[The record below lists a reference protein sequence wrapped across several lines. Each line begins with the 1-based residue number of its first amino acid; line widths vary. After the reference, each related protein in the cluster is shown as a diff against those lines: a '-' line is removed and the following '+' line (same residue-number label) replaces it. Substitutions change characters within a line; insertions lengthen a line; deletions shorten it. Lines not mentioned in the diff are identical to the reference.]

1 MQFIYFGLYFFVFL
15 LTESLINERAV
26 TIFSASNVNYIY
38 AFGLIFTA
46 LGYLAFSTIKSEFY
60 KKSNIIFESLAFLSI
75 IGTIEINTSIP
86 FLLFSYICLF
96 SLGYIGGLIHFET
109 SLKLTEKNFS
119 LFLGIS
125 SMFGIILQ
133 FITQN
138 IGLSIIGY
146 LIVIELVLIFIVL
159 LSLHSKSDNN
169 PPKESVKISKITI
182 SVRTW
187 VYIVSVA
194 IMSIIL
200 GFQDSIIVIKNAN
213 GELELFSYVRLFY
226 ALGLLVAGIIANIR
240 NRVYL
245 PLASGCAM
253 TLSVLAMSFLRD
265 TNTLYNVSM
274 GIMYFYCGF
283 YVMFMTVM
291 FMELGLRRSNPKLY
305 AGLGRVV
312 RSITTCI
319 VVLVIPVLSNYIGEN
334 IYTILSCILSIGL
347 LVFMAL
353 SEILVPEKTQKAETR
368 ILSNG
373 IQLEEKLKELYTRY
387 GFTPKEIETFEKLVT
402 TEMGVQEIA
411 DEMGISRRVLQRHI
425 SSIYEKTETKTRAGL
440 FILVNK

>member
-1 MQFIYFGLYFFVFL
+1 MQILQFGIYFFVFL

-26 TIFSASNVNYIY
+26 TVFGASNVNYVYSI
-38 AFGLIFTA
+38 GLIFTA
-46 LGYLAFSTIKSEFY
+46 LGYFAFSIIKKESDKRISTIFETLAFV
-60 KKSNIIFESLAFLSI
+60 SI
-75 IGTIEINTSIP
+75 IGTTRINASLP

-109 SLKLTEKNFS
+109 SLELTKRNFP
-119 LFLGIS
+119 LYLGIS
-125 SMFGIILQ
+125 SMFGIVLQ
-133 FITQN
+133 FVTQN
-138 IGLSIIGY
+138 IGLTNNGY
-146 LIVIELVLIFIVL
+146 LIVIESFLVFIVL
-159 LSLHSKSDNN
+159 LSMYSKRATSEN
-169 PPKESVKISKITI
+169 ESIQLSKITI

-187 VYIVSVA
+187 VYIASVA

-226 ALGLLVAGIIANIR
+226 AFGLLVAGIIANIK
-240 NRVYL
+240 NRIYL

-253 TLSVLAMSFLRD
+253 TLSVLSMSFLRD

-291 FMELGLRRSNPKLY
+291 FMELGIRRNNPRLY
-305 AGLGRVV
+305 AGLGRIV
-312 RSITTCI
+312 RCVTTCI
-319 VVLVIPVLSNYIGEN
+319 VVLITTVLSSFISES

-353 SEILVPEKTQKAETR
+353 SGILVPEKATKKENG
-368 ILSNG
+368 ILSNEV
-373 IQLEEKLKELYTRY
+373 QLVGKLNELYTRY
-387 GFTPKEIETFEKLVT
+387 GFTPKEVETFEKLVT

-425 SSIYEKTETKTRAGL
+425 SAIYEKTGTKTRAGL
-440 FILVNK
+440 FILLNR

>member
-1 MQFIYFGLYFFVFL
+1 M
-15 LTESLINERAV
+15 
-26 TIFSASNVNYIY
+26 
-38 AFGLIFTA
+38 
-46 LGYLAFSTIKSEFY
+46 
-60 KKSNIIFESLAFLSI
+60 
-75 IGTIEINTSIP
+75 
-86 FLLFSYICLF
+86 
-96 SLGYIGGLIHFET
+96 
-109 SLKLTEKNFS
+109 
-119 LFLGIS
+119 
-125 SMFGIILQ
+125 
-133 FITQN
+133 
-138 IGLSIIGY
+138 
-146 LIVIELVLIFIVL
+146 L
-159 LSLHSKSDNN
+159 LSLHKKSDNT
-169 PPKESVKISKITI
+169 PKESVKMSNITI

-200 GFQDSIIVIKNAN
+200 GVQDSIIVIKNAN

-226 ALGLLVAGIIANIR
+226 ALGLLVAGIIANIKDR
-240 NRVYL
+240 IYL

-283 YVMFMTVM
+283 YVIFMTVL
-291 FMELGLRRSNPKLY
+291 FMELGLRRNNPRFY

-319 VVLVIPVLSNYIGEN
+319 VVLVTTALSHYIGES

-353 SEILVPEKTQKAETR
+353 SGILVPEKTQKAETR
-368 ILSNG
+368 ILSNEM
-373 IQLEEKLKELYTRY
+373 QLEEKLKELYARY

-411 DEMGISRRVLQRHI
+411 NEMGISRRVLQRHI
-425 SSIYEKTETKTRAGL
+425 SSIYEKTETKTRIGL
-440 FILVNK
+440 YILLNR

>member
-1 MQFIYFGLYFFVFL
+1 MQFTYFGLYFFVFL

-26 TIFSASNVNYIY
+26 TVFGAANVNYIY
-38 AFGLIFTA
+38 AIGLIFTA
-46 LGYLAFSTIKSEFY
+46 LGYLAFSTTKNETN
-60 KKSNIIFESLAFLSI
+60 KKNGIIFESIAFLSI
-75 IGTIEINTSIP
+75 IGTIEINASIP

-109 SLKLTEKNFS
+109 SLELTRKNFS
-119 LFLGIS
+119 LYLGIS

-138 IGLSIIGY
+138 IGLSNNEY
-146 LIVIELVLIFIVL
+146 LIVIELVLVFIVL
-159 LSLHSKSDNN
+159 LSLHNKSDNT
-169 PPKESVKISKITI
+169 PKESVKMSKITI

-187 VYIVSVA
+187 VYIVSVT

-291 FMELGLRRSNPKLY
+291 FMELGLRRNNPRLY

-319 VVLVIPVLSNYIGEN
+319 VVLVTTVLSNCIGEN
-334 IYTILSCILSIGL
+334 IYTILSCVLSIGL

-353 SEILVPEKTQKAETR
+353 SGVLVPEKSTKKEEG
-368 ILSNG
+368 ILSSE
-373 IQLEEKLKELYTRY
+373 IQLAEKLKEIYTQY

-425 SSIYEKTETKTRAGL
+425 SAIYEKTETKTRAGL
-440 FILVNK
+440 FILLNR

>member
-1 MQFIYFGLYFFVFL
+1 MQFMYFGLYFFVFL

-26 TIFSASNVNYIY
+26 TVFGAASVNYIY
-38 AFGLIFTA
+38 AIGLIFTA
-46 LGYLAFSTIKSEFY
+46 LGYLAFSTIKNENN
-60 KKSNIIFESLAFLSI
+60 KKNGIIFESLAFLSI
-75 IGTIEINTSIP
+75 IGTIEINAYIP

-109 SLKLTEKNFS
+109 SLELTRKDFS
-119 LFLGIS
+119 LYLGIS
-125 SMFGIILQ
+125 SMFGIVLQ

-138 IGLSIIGY
+138 IGLSNNGY
-146 LIVIELVLIFIVL
+146 LIVIELVLVFIVL
-159 LSLHSKSDNN
+159 LSLHNKSDNT
-169 PPKESVKISKITI
+169 PKESVKMSKITI

-187 VYIVSVA
+187 VYIASVA

-226 ALGLLVAGIIANIR
+226 ALGLLVAGIIANIK

-283 YVMFMTVM
+283 YVIFMTVM
-291 FMELGLRRSNPKLY
+291 FMELGLRRNNPRLY

-312 RSITTCI
+312 RCVTTCI
-319 VVLVIPVLSNYIGEN
+319 VVLVTTALSNYIGEN
-334 IYTILSCILSIGL
+334 IYTILSCVLSIGL

-353 SEILVPEKTQKAETR
+353 SGILVPEKIPKKEEG
-368 ILSNG
+368 ILSSEM
-373 IQLEEKLKELYTRY
+373 QLAKKLKEIYTQY

-411 DEMGISRRVLQRHI
+411 NEMGISRRVLQRHI
-425 SSIYEKTETKTRAGL
+425 SAIYEKTATKTRAGL
-440 FILVNK
+440 FMLLNR

>member
-1 MQFIYFGLYFFVFL
+1 MQFLYFGLYFFVFL

-26 TIFSASNVNYIY
+26 TVFGAANVNYIY
-38 AFGLIFTA
+38 AIGLIFTA
-46 LGYLAFSTIKSEFY
+46 LGYLAFSTIKNETN
-60 KKSNIIFESLAFLSI
+60 KKNGIIFESIAFLSI
-75 IGTIEINTSIP
+75 IGTIEINASIP

-109 SLKLTEKNFS
+109 SLELTRKNFS
-119 LFLGIS
+119 LYLGIS

-138 IGLSIIGY
+138 IGLSNNGY
-146 LIVIELVLIFIVL
+146 LIVIELVLVFIVL
-159 LSLHSKSDNN
+159 LSLHNKSDNT
-169 PPKESVKISKITI
+169 PKESVKMSKITI

-187 VYIVSVA
+187 VYIASVA

-213 GELELFSYVRLFY
+213 GELSLFSFVRLFY
-226 ALGLLVAGIIANIR
+226 ALGLLVAGIIANIK
-240 NRVYL
+240 NRLYL

-253 TLSVLAMSFLRD
+253 TLSVLSMSFLRD

-283 YVMFMTVM
+283 YVMFMTIM
-291 FMELGLRRSNPKLY
+291 FMELGLRRNNPRLY

-312 RSITTCI
+312 RCITTCI
-319 VVLVIPVLSNYIGEN
+319 VVLVTTALANYIGEN
-334 IYTILSCILSIGL
+334 VYTILSCVLSIGL

-353 SEILVPEKTQKAETR
+353 SGILIPEKTSKTER
-368 ILSNG
+368 ELPSNEM
-373 IQLEEKLKELYTRY
+373 QLEEKLKKLYTKY
-387 GFTPKEIETFEKLVT
+387 EFTPKEIETFKKLVT

-425 SSIYEKTETKTRAGL
+425 SSIYKKTETKTRIGL
-440 FILVNK
+440 YILLNR